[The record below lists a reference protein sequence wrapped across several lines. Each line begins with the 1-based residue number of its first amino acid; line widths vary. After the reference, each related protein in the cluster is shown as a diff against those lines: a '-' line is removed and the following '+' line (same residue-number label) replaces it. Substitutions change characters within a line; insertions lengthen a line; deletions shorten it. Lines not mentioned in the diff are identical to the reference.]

1 MKIYKKPKIYIVAG
15 EPSGD
20 ILGDQLIKSLQT
32 KFDSPIFNG
41 VGGEKMQSNNF
52 RSLFD
57 MSHISIFGIFPV
69 IKKLFFLLR
78 KINDVVNDIVQIKPD
93 IIILIDSPDF
103 NHRVAK
109 KVKRYLPDIPI
120 ICYVAPTVWAWRQ
133 GRAKKM
139 SKYFNYL
146 LSVIPFEVNFFE
158 KYGLKTTY
166 VGHPF
171 IEKVKKIDDKNFSNQ
186 FDLLDGDKTI
196 IFLPGSRRSEID
208 RHSPIMSQAI
218 EHLRSQDLK
227 INILIA
233 TGHKQL
239 NQIREYFPDI
249 KVITDDNEKYSLFK
263 IADFACAASGT
274 VTLELGLTE
283 TPTIVIYKMDKFTW
297 FFISRMVKV
306 KFVSLVNLILGR
318 ESSKELL
325 QDNYTKENL
334 IDEIN
339 KLLLDSEIQK
349 KQIEDLREFKLI
361 MKKNINN
368 PSENASNIIK
378 NILEN

>member
-109 KVKRYLPDIPI
+109 KIKRYLPDIPI

-186 FDLLDGDKTI
+186 YNLLNGDKTF
-196 IFLPGSRRSEID
+196 IFLPGSRRSEIE

-218 EHLRSQDLK
+218 EYLRSQDLK

>member
-171 IEKVKKIDDKNFSNQ
+171 IEKLKKIDDKNFSNQ
-186 FDLLDGDKTI
+186 LDLLNGDKTI
-196 IFLPGSRRSEID
+196 IFLPGSRRSEIE

-218 EHLRSQDLK
+218 EYLRSQDLK

>member
-133 GRAKKM
+133 DRAKKM

-186 FDLLDGDKTI
+186 LDLLNGDKTI
-196 IFLPGSRRSEID
+196 IFLPGSRRSEIE

-218 EHLRSQDLK
+218 EYLRSQDLK

>member
-109 KVKRYLPDIPI
+109 KIKRYLPDIPI
-120 ICYVAPTVWAWRQ
+120 ICYVAPTVWAWRH

-186 FDLLDGDKTI
+186 FDLLNGDKTI
-196 IFLPGSRRSEID
+196 IFLPGSRRSEIE

-218 EHLRSQDLK
+218 EYLRSQDLK

>member
-109 KVKRYLPDIPI
+109 KIKRYLPDIPI
-120 ICYVAPTVWAWRQ
+120 ICYVAPTVWAWRH

-186 FDLLDGDKTI
+186 FDLLNGDKTI
-196 IFLPGSRRSEID
+196 IFLPGSRRSEIE

>member
-120 ICYVAPTVWAWRQ
+120 ICYVAPTVWAWRH

-186 FDLLDGDKTI
+186 LDLLNGDKTI
-196 IFLPGSRRSEID
+196 IFLPGSRRSEIE

-218 EHLRSQDLK
+218 EYLRSQDLK

-339 KLLLDSEIQK
+339 KLLLDNEIQK

>member
-186 FDLLDGDKTI
+186 LDLLNGDKTI
-196 IFLPGSRRSEID
+196 IFLPGSRRSEIE

-218 EHLRSQDLK
+218 EYLRSQDLK

-325 QDNYTKENL
+325 QDNYTRENL

>member
-109 KVKRYLPDIPI
+109 KIKRYLPDIPI

-158 KYGLKTTY
+158 KYGLRTTY

-186 FDLLDGDKTI
+186 LDLLNGDKTI
-196 IFLPGSRRSEID
+196 IFLPGSRRSEIE

-218 EHLRSQDLK
+218 EYLRSQDLK

-339 KLLLDSEIQK
+339 KLLLDSEIQE
-349 KQIEDLREFKLI
+349 KQIKDLKEFKLI

>member
-78 KINDVVNDIVQIKPD
+78 KINDVVNDIAQIKPD

-139 SKYFNYL
+139 SRYFNYL

-158 KYGLKTTY
+158 KYGLRTTY

-186 FDLLDGDKTI
+186 LDLLNGDKTI
-196 IFLPGSRRSEID
+196 IFLPGSRRSEIE

-218 EHLRSQDLK
+218 EYLRSQDLK